1 MLKFFLRVRTWLII
15 AVIAAIIFI
24 FNQFP
29 DFTYGVRHFSAKL
42 LLTPVRMYA
51 GIKQYFRSKGQLL
64 DENSAMQEEVA
75 RLTLEMEKLKDLRLE
90 NERLRGLL
98 DFKGKFGFDTV
109 SAEILA
115 RNPNDWFDSI
125 FISKGEKSGIRKN
138 SAVCS
143 AKGLLGKVV
152 EVEPETSSVML
163 ITHPNFKTGG
173 AVKETRING
182 IVVGSGNGFIRLMYI
197 PLDADVKEGSS
208 VVTSGYSRIFPE
220 GIGIGKI
227 VSVRKSRTGLYKY
240 AVVKPFANPFD
251 QDEGLCIK

>member
-1 MLKFFLRVRTWLII
+1 VLKSFLRIRTWFIV
-15 AVIAAIIFI
+15 AVIAAVIFI
-24 FNQFP
+24 FVQFP
-29 DFTYGVRHFSAKL
+29 DFTYGVKQFSSKIL
-42 LLTPVRMYA
+42 LAPARGYTA
-51 GIKQYFRSKGQLL
+51 IKQYFRSKSELL
-64 DENSAMQEEVA
+64 SENESMREEVTK
-75 RLTLEMEKLKDLRLE
+75 LTLEMEKLKDLRLE
-90 NERLRGLL
+90 NERLRALL
-98 DFKGKFGFDTV
+98 DFKGKFGFNTV

-125 FISKGEKSGIRKN
+125 FISKGQKSGIKKN

-197 PLDADVKEGSS
+197 PLDMEVKEGSS

-251 QDEGLCIK
+251 QDEVLCIK